1 MNLSKRVEVT
11 SLDSINGRL
20 IQMLLRLGILKLLY
34 SPDLKNGT
42 LFFVTKVFH
51 KGLQCFT
58 LTWDSMSCNGWW
70 QGFMVAWVCTAN
82 PSPQKKLPFG
92 DSCLYYSTG
101 HGHCSIFT
109 RVNCAQYGGLHAKN
123 TYVKFYMNNYMPLK
137 FHTSCVYF
145 FNGRS
150 KRIRCWSITVFS
162 HLNFSRN

>member
-1 MNLSKRVEVT
+1 MKTFPENISLFASWKSCFTFCMNLNKRVEVT

-20 IQMLLRLGILKLLY
+20 IQMLLRLGTLKLPY

-58 LTWDSMSCNGWW
+58 LTWDSMSCNGWR

-109 RVNCAQYGGLHAKN
+109 RVNCVQYGGFTCKKHIRKILHEQLHA
-123 TYVKFYMNNYMPLK
+123 T
-137 FHTSCVYF
+137 
-145 FNGRS
+145 
-150 KRIRCWSITVFS
+150 
-162 HLNFSRN
+162 